1 MPNIGLPE
9 LIIVLVIALVVFGPK
24 RLPQMGR
31 QLGQAL
37 REFKSATAE
46 VRAQVGVDEIADSV
60 NDIKSS
66 FSLAGPDAAST
77 AVEAGAPSAPEAAT
91 ASTDEPAA
99 TAEPGDVT
107 AGTAEPGDVTAGDAT
122 APSGPD
128 PSEPM
133 AAPTAPEPVSAPASP
148 ASPAVADLPPEVTGP
163 AGDGGIERFGKL
175 KRGSA
180 SAARPSAD

>member
-107 AGTAEPGDVTAGDAT
+107 AGTAEPGDVTA
-122 APSGPD
+122 PSGPD

-133 AAPTAPEPVSAPASP
+133 AAPTAPEPVSAP